1 MNICFFHGLES
12 DGPGRKGK
20 HLQSLGWT
28 LFAPHINY
36 RDSRSV
42 RAAWEEATSQERE
55 AFIGSSM
62 GGWMSALLASQTG
75 TPAWMVNPALTGR
88 SIDVHFPAPLGP
100 HRPHVHVLFGRNDEV
115 IDPQQSV
122 RWLEQFGFSFTA
134 TWADE
139 SHRVSKPA
147 FSNWIQ
153 TIQDQM

>member
-1 MNICFFHGLES
+1 
-12 DGPGRKGK
+12 
-20 HLQSLGWT
+20 
-28 LFAPHINY
+28 
-36 RDSRSV
+36 
-42 RAAWEEATSQERE
+42 
-55 AFIGSSM
+55 
-62 GGWMSALLASQTG
+62 
-75 TPAWMVNPALTGR
+75 MVNPALTGR